1 MLTILFTIIALNYV
15 NTSTV
20 LTIFFLAILVTTVDD
35 IYGKNPY
42 SWKELFLIGGIM
54 ISIVVLLN
62 PPFLHG
68 EYGISEH

>member
-20 LTIFFLAILVTTVDD
+20 LTIFFLAILITTVDD
-35 IYGKNPY
+35 IYGRYPY
-42 SWKELFLIGGIM
+42 SKKELFLISGIL
-54 ISIVVLLN
+54 ISVVVLLN

-68 EYGISEH
+68 EYGISEY